1 MKLAVALTLIGGVQH
16 VDTSGTKIRGESHL
30 LLVGDPGTGKSQ
42 FLKFAAKLC
51 NRSVITTGLG
61 STSAGLTVTAVKDGG
76 EWVLEAGALVLAD
89 GGLCCID
96 EFDSMRVHDRA
107 TIHEAMEQQT
117 VSVAKAGLVTTLS
130 TRTIVLAATNPKGQY
145 DPDQSLSVNT
155 TLSGPLLSRFDIVL
169 VLLDKKNPEWDAVVS
184 SHILAENG
192 EEKSRRPNPE
202 DLGSV
207 WSLPMLRRYIHYV
220 KQRFKPVLTKE
231 SERIISSYY
240 QLQRRSATHN
250 AARTTVRMLESLIRL
265 AQAHARL
272 MFRNE
277 VSRLDAIAAIL
288 CIESSM
294 TTSAI
299 VDSVGN
305 ALHSNFT
312 QHPDLEYAKQG
323 KIILEK
329 LGAINDLS

>member
-1 MKLAVALTLIGGVQH
+1 MPLTFFSL
-16 VDTSGTKIRGESHL
+16 
-30 LLVGDPGTGKSQ
+30 
-42 FLKFAAKLC
+42 
-51 NRSVITTGLG
+51 RS
-61 STSAGLTVTAVKDGG
+61 A
-76 EWVLEAGALVLAD
+76 
-89 GGLCCID
+89 
-96 EFDSMRVHDRA
+96 
-107 TIHEAMEQQT
+107 
-117 VSVAKAGLVTTLS
+117 
-130 TRTIVLAATNPKGQY
+130 
-145 DPDQSLSVNT
+145 LSVNT

-184 SHILAENG
+184 NHILAEKG
-192 EEKSRRPNPE
+192 EENCRRDYSE

-220 KQRFKPVLTKE
+220 KQRFKPVLTKD

-272 MFRNE
+272 MFRN
-277 VSRLDAIAAIL
+277 VVTQLDAIAAIL

-312 QHPDLEYAKQG
+312 EFPDQEYAKQG

-329 LGAINDLS
+329 LGAISD